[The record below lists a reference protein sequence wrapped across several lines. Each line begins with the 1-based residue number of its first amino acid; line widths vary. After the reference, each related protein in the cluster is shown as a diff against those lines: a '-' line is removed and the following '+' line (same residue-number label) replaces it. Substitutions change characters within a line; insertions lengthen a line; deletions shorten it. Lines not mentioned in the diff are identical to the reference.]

1 MRLFLYL
8 FLFFYAGVSMAQ
20 ETLKS
25 ADEYFRKQ
33 DYEKALQHLQ
43 IILTNPDQLKGD
55 ERSFAY
61 MLKAKTHLNLIDRA
75 VKNNDI
81 KSTEKY
87 KDAYFLA
94 YQDLLDARKF
104 VLGESAKK
112 ECEALGNY
120 LNRII
125 KNLGAAILNKIYS
138 DNAMQ
143 AAAKNAALDEAQKY
157 MMASIGLNAADYSA
171 YDLYGQVMMLKK
183 SDDDALLY
191 FEKSIKYFE
200 GIKNAP
206 ADFAHFRVYGNIA
219 IIQLNGQKSTAALNI
234 IQNGKSSLEKH
245 FQTITKKD
253 SLSKKEYSEMKTLLD
268 NIENDIYLNS
278 PDLAQ
283 KAIEK
288 FKSQCNENPADFM
301 ARFSLAQIY
310 EQQKMTTE
318 AAAEYESVL
327 KMDSTNR
334 LAAFNLGALYL
345 NEALEL
351 EVKIVQD
358 EKLKF
363 KFSNL
368 LLRSEA
374 LLKKALGPEEKD
386 IDCIDALLKIYGR
399 LQKKEEY
406 LYYRNL
412 KTALLQSK

>member
-1 MRLFLYL
+1 
-8 FLFFYAGVSMAQ
+8 MAQ

-33 DYEKALQHLQ
+33 DYEKTLQHLQ
-43 IILTNPDQLKGD
+43 IILANPDQLKGD

-104 VLGESAKK
+104 VQGESAKK

-143 AAAKNAALDEAQKY
+143 TSTKKAALDEAQKY
-157 MMASIGLNAADYSA
+157 MMASIGLNTADYSA

-191 FEKSIKYFE
+191 FEKSINFFE
-200 GIKNAP
+200 GTKNSAI
-206 ADFAHFRVYGNIA
+206 DFSHFRVYGNMA
-219 IIQLNGQKSTAALNI
+219 IIQLKRNKGAEAIKT
-234 IQNGKSSLEKH
+234 IQNGKISLDKYS
-245 FQTITKKD
+245 QTITKKD
-253 SLSKKEYSEMKTLLD
+253 SLLKKEYSEMKTLLD

-288 FKSQCNENPADFM
+288 FKSQSNANPADFN

-310 EQQKMTTE
+310 EQQKMTKD

-351 EVKIVQD
+351 EVKIAQD
-358 EKLKF
+358 EKLKS

-406 LYYRNL
+406 QYYRNL
-412 KTALLQSK
+412 KTALLQLK

>member
-1 MRLFLYL
+1 MKILL
-8 FLFFYAGVSMAQ
+8 FLFLVCYCAISMAQ
-20 ETLKS
+20 ESLKT
-25 ADEYFRKQ
+25 ADEHFRKQ

-43 IILTNPDQLKGD
+43 IILANPDQLKGD

-75 VKNNDI
+75 VKNNDS

-87 KDAYFLA
+87 KEAYFLA

-104 VLGESAKK
+104 VQGESAKK

-120 LNRII
+120 LNRIV
-125 KNLGAAILNKIYS
+125 KNLGAALLNKIYS

-143 AAAKNAALDEAQKY
+143 ASAKNAALDEAQKY

-183 SDDDALLY
+183 ADEDAILN
-191 FEKSIKYFE
+191 FEKSINFFE
-200 GIKNAP
+200 GTKNA
-206 ADFAHFRVYGNIA
+206 AIDFSHFRVYGNMA
-219 IIQLNGQKSTAALNI
+219 IIQLKRNKGAEAIKA
-234 IQNGKSSLEKH
+234 IQNGKISLDKY
-245 FQTITKKD
+245 FQKITSKD

-268 NIENDIYLNS
+268 NIENEIYLNS

-288 FKSQCNENPADFM
+288 FKSQSNANPADFK

-318 AAAEYESVL
+318 AAAEYESIL

-334 LAAFNLGALYL
+334 LASFNLGALYL

-351 EVKIVQD
+351 ELKIAQD
-358 EKLKF
+358 EKLKS

>member
-1 MRLFLYL
+1 
-8 FLFFYAGVSMAQ
+8 
-20 ETLKS
+20 
-25 ADEYFRKQ
+25 
-33 DYEKALQHLQ
+33 
-43 IILTNPDQLKGD
+43 
-55 ERSFAY
+55 
-61 MLKAKTHLNLIDRA
+61 
-75 VKNNDI
+75 
-81 KSTEKY
+81 
-87 KDAYFLA
+87 
-94 YQDLLDARKF
+94 
-104 VLGESAKK
+104 
-112 ECEALGNY
+112 
-120 LNRII
+120 
-125 KNLGAAILNKIYS
+125 
-138 DNAMQ
+138 MQ

-268 NIENDIYLNS
+268 NIENEIYLNS

-288 FKSQCNENPADFM
+288 FKSQSNANPADFK

-334 LAAFNLGALYL
+334 LAAFNLGILYL
-345 NEALEL
+345 NGALEL
-351 EVKIVQD
+351 EVKIDQD
-358 EKLKF
+358 EKLKA

>member
-1 MRLFLYL
+1 
-8 FLFFYAGVSMAQ
+8 
-20 ETLKS
+20 
-25 ADEYFRKQ
+25 
-33 DYEKALQHLQ
+33 
-43 IILTNPDQLKGD
+43 
-55 ERSFAY
+55 
-61 MLKAKTHLNLIDRA
+61 
-75 VKNNDI
+75 
-81 KSTEKY
+81 
-87 KDAYFLA
+87 
-94 YQDLLDARKF
+94 
-104 VLGESAKK
+104 
-112 ECEALGNY
+112 
-120 LNRII
+120 
-125 KNLGAAILNKIYS
+125 
-138 DNAMQ
+138 
-143 AAAKNAALDEAQKY
+143 
-157 MMASIGLNAADYSA
+157 
-171 YDLYGQVMMLKK
+171 VMMLKK
-183 SDDDALLY
+183 ADEDALLN
-191 FEKSIKYFE
+191 FEKSEKCFLEIKQKE
-200 GIKNAP
+200 P
-206 ADFAHFRVYGNIA
+206 DFGHFRIYGNMA
-219 IIQLNGQKSTAALNI
+219 IIQLKRKKSTAALNM
-234 IQNGKSSLEKH
+234 IQNGKSSLETH

-253 SLSKKEYSEMKTLLD
+253 SLSKKEYSEMKNLLD

-288 FKSQCNENPADFM
+288 FKSQCNANPADFM

-334 LAAFNLGALYL
+334 LASFNLGALYL

-351 EVKIVQD
+351 ELKIAQD
-358 EKLKF
+358 EKLKS

-406 LYYRNL
+406 QYYRNL